1 LKNLVLKKAAVI
13 HSISN
18 TANTGGNIGW
28 VNQGQLSEKINNAVA
43 SLDLGNYTKPFNSAG
58 GSIILQLKNIKD
70 VSVEDID
77 RELELSR
84 IIKAEKN
91 RQYNEFSI
99 IHFKKI
105 ENNFML
111 KNFNPIIVV
120 AGEPR
125 SVFFEL
131 FFKTFG
137 KFRNNPIIL
146 IANKKLLINHL
157 KLLKIKKP
165 IRSLN
170 SHEKINFKILDNKK
184 INLIDVP
191 LIYNS
196 LKNIKIDNSNQY
208 INKCFDIAIELI
220 KKNKKLKLI
229 NGPIIKKN
237 FLGKKHLGI
246 TEFLGSKFNAV
257 SDVVMLIYN
266 KNLSVSPLTTHIPLK
281 DVSKFISKKRIINHV
296 KIIRCFYKKKF
307 NKNPSFAI
315 TGLNPHCES
324 NSKLNEEDKIIKP
337 AIEYLLKK
345 KFNVSG
351 LILLTRFF

>member
-1 LKNLVLKKAAVI
+1 M
-13 HSISN
+13 S
-18 TANTGGNIGW
+18 
-28 VNQGQLSEKINNAVA
+28 
-43 SLDLGNYTKPFNSAG
+43 
-58 GSIILQLKNIKD
+58 
-70 VSVEDID
+70 
-77 RELELSR
+77 
-84 IIKAEKN
+84 
-91 RQYNEFSI
+91 
-99 IHFKKI
+99 
-105 ENNFML
+105 

-120 AGEPR
+120 AGEPK

-137 KFRNNPIIL
+137 KFKNNPIVL
-146 IANKKLLINHL
+146 IANKKLLIDHL

-165 IRSLN
+165 IRILDL
-170 SHEKINFKILDNKK
+170 HKKINFKILDNKK

-191 LIYNS
+191 LLYNS
-196 LKNIKIDNSNQY
+196 LKNIKIINSNLY
-208 INKCFDIAIELI
+208 INKCFDIAIKLL
-220 KKNKKLKLI
+220 KKNNKLKLI

-266 KNLSVSPLTTHIPLK
+266 KNLSVSPLTTHVPLK
-281 DVSKFISKKRIINHV
+281 DVCKFISKKRIINHV
-296 KIIRCFYKKKF
+296 KIIHSFYKKKF

-324 NSKLNEEDKIIKP
+324 NSKLNEEDKIITP
-337 AIEYLLKK
+337 AINYLSKK

-351 LILLTRFF
+351 PYPADTIFLKKNYKKFDVIIGMYHDQVLTPIKTIYEFDAINITLGLPIERVSPDHGPNLSMLGKNKSNLTSLMRSIEFLSK